1 MKILV
6 AYDGTLQSKKNL
18 RYGLEKIREKGGN
31 VILLHVFQGSLFIDY
46 DSTPE
51 AEGIARRESL
61 KSLDDARHIIEE
73 AGNGV
78 RVKII
83 EEEGQPEEEILKYA
97 DSENADI
104 ILSTPRYRKKLK
116 NAHCPVSIIPGNVLV
131 PVDNTDSVMT
141 VLDLLVKEAR
151 ATESQV
157 ILAGIVPI
165 HIYGKW
171 EKKEIETIKKETSLR
186 VKKTGKLLSDY
197 GIESKEILRSGYPD
211 EELLKIAH
219 EYDIAMIIIPVAGGS
234 PSEVSKAGA
243 IISERCGQLGGDP
256 LILVPTL

>member
-6 AYDGTLQSKKNL
+6 AYDGTLQSKKAL
-18 RYGLEKIREKGGN
+18 IYGMEKVKEKGGT
-31 VILLHVFQGSLFIDY
+31 VVVLHVFQSSLFIGY
-46 DSTPE
+46 DATPE
-51 AEGIARRESL
+51 AEELARKESL
-61 KSLDDARHIIEE
+61 KGLEDARRIIEE
-73 AGNGV
+73 DGNGV

-83 EEEGQPEEEILKYA
+83 EEDGLPEEEIVKYA
-97 DSENADI
+97 DSEKADI
-104 ILSTPRYRKKLK
+104 ILSTPRYRKKLR
-116 NAHCPVSIIPGNVLV
+116 NAHCPVSIIPGNILV

-141 VLDLLVKEAR
+141 VMDLLVKEAR
-151 ATESQV
+151 ATDSKV

-186 VKKTGKLLSDY
+186 VKKAGKLLSDY

-211 EELLKIAH
+211 EELLKIAD
-219 EYDIAMIIIPVAGGS
+219 EYGIAMIIIPEAGEA

-243 IISERCGQLGGDP
+243 IISERCGQLGSDP
-256 LILVPTL
+256 LILVPTM